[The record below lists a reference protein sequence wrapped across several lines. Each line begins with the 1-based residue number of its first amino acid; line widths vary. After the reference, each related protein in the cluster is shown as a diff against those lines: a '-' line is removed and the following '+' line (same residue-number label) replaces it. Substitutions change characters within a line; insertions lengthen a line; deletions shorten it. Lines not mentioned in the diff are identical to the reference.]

1 MRYLLLADL
10 IFAINLLPALAPPT
24 WAILVF
30 YKLNSNLNTVALIII
45 GVLAASMGRYFLA
58 RGTRLI
64 RSRLKS
70 ETLNNLQA
78 ARSFLS
84 GGRRK
89 SLLYMLFFVISPL
102 PSAQVFEAAGLVD
115 APLLPITLA
124 FMVGRAISYSV
135 SVAGASTLKAHGLS
149 SIILD
154 SLKSPWGIAIQL
166 LCLLAIYLFTKVD
179 WARHFPRK

>member
-1 MRYLLLADL
+1 MRYLLLAAL
-10 IFAINLLPALAPPT
+10 IFGINLLPFLAPPT
-24 WAILVF
+24 WVILVF
-30 YKLNSNLNTVALIII
+30 YKLNSNLNTVVLIVI

-64 RSRLKS
+64 RYRLKR

-84 GGRRK
+84 GGKRK
-89 SLLYMLFFVISPL
+89 SLIYMLFFVISPL

-115 APLLPITLA
+115 APLIPITLA
-124 FMVGRAISYSV
+124 FMFGRAISYSL
-135 SVAGASTLKAHGLS
+135 SVAGASTLKAHGLN

-166 LCLLAIYLFTKVD
+166 LCLVAIFLLTKID
-179 WARHFPRK
+179 WVKRFPA